1 MLRLFMVISLMISS
15 LLMAGC
21 GDKDGTASTDTSR
34 TSAESYA
41 CVEDT
46 TGNTICFLEKPERIV
61 VLSASFLEPLHE
73 LGGNVIARP
82 DSKTKMPDYAKD
94 LESIGQVYQVDA
106 EKIVSL
112 TPDLVIA
119 NSGMNEKVAK
129 LLNDNSIPT
138 LVLDMKSYDDIR
150 YELKVFGKVLQQEE
164 AADKIIAD
172 MDDKVRAVQAK
183 VPKDDH
189 KRVAILHST
198 AQGLTL
204 QLDGSIAGSIA
215 KILGWENV
223 AQGMTP
229 LDKNPD
235 AAPYSL
241 ETLVAQNP
249 DIIFVT
255 SMGSIKEIQKH
266 MDDEMISNPA
276 WQAIP
281 AVANHRVYYLPQ
293 DMFLLSP
300 GLHYPDAVEY
310 MAKLIYPMEFN

>member
-1 MLRLFMVISLMISS
+1 MLRLLMVISLMVGT
-15 LLMAGC
+15 LFLAGC
-21 GDKDGTASTDTSR
+21 QDEKIGDTGQTN
-34 TSAESYA
+34 AEAYT
-41 CVEDT
+41 CIEDT
-46 TGNTICFLEKPERIV
+46 TGGKVCFFQKPERIV
-61 VLSASFLEPLHE
+61 VLSSSFLEPLHE
-73 LGGNVIARP
+73 LNGNVIARP

-106 EKIVSL
+106 EKVVSL
-112 TPDLVIA
+112 NPDLVIA

-129 LLNDNSIPT
+129 LLNDNDIPT
-138 LVLDMKSYDDIR
+138 IVLDMKSYDDIR
-150 YELKVFGKVLQQEE
+150 YELKVFGKILQNED
-164 AADKIIAD
+164 AADKIIAN
-172 MDDKVRAVQAK
+172 MDEKIAAVQSK
-183 VPKDDH
+183 VPKNDH

-198 AQGLTL
+198 SQGLTL
-204 QLDGSIAGSIA
+204 QLEGSIAGSVA

-223 AQGMTP
+223 AEGMTP

-249 DIIFVT
+249 DIIFIT

-266 MDDEMISNPA
+266 MDEEMEANPA

-281 AVANHRVYYLPQ
+281 AVENHLVYYLPQ

>member
-1 MLRLFMVISLMISS
+1 MLRLLMVISLVIGT
-15 LLMAGC
+15 LLMTGC
-21 GDKDGTASTDTSR
+21 QKEEVQETGTSQTSQEAYACIEDTS
-34 TSAESYA
+34 
-41 CVEDT
+41 
-46 TGNTICFLEKPERIV
+46 GNKVCFFQKPERIV

-82 DSKTKMPDYAKD
+82 DSKTRMPDYAKD

-112 TPDLVIA
+112 NPDLVIA

-129 LLNDNSIPT
+129 LLNDNEIPT
-138 LVLDMKSYDDIR
+138 VVLDMKSYDDVK
-150 YELKVFGKVLQQEE
+150 YELKVFGKILQKESE
-164 AADKIIAD
+164 ADAIIAD
-172 MDDKVRAVQAK
+172 MDSKIAAVQAK
-183 VPKDDH
+183 IPKQEH

-204 QLDGSIAGSIA
+204 QLDGSIAGSISN
-215 KILGWENV
+215 ILGWENV
-223 AQGMTP
+223 ASGMTP

-241 ETLVAQNP
+241 ETLVSQNP

-266 MDDEMISNPA
+266 MDDEMLSNPA

-281 AVANHRVYYLPQ
+281 AVDNHLVYYLPQ
-293 DMFLLSP
+293 DLFLLSP
-300 GLHYPDAVEY
+300 GLRYPEAVEY
-310 MAKLIYPMEFN
+310 MAKLIYPMEFH

>member
-1 MLRLFMVISLMISS
+1 MLRLLMVISLVIGT

-21 GDKDGTASTDTSR
+21 QKEEVQETGTSQTSPEAYACIEDTS
-34 TSAESYA
+34 
-41 CVEDT
+41 
-46 TGNTICFLEKPERIV
+46 GNKVCFFQKPERIV

-112 TPDLVIA
+112 NPDLVIA

-129 LLNDNSIPT
+129 LLNDNEIPT
-138 LVLDMKSYDDIR
+138 VVLDMKSYDDVK
-150 YELKVFGKVLQQEE
+150 YELKVFGKILQKESE
-164 AADKIIAD
+164 ADAIIAD
-172 MDDKVRAVQAK
+172 MDSKIAAVQAK
-183 VPKDDH
+183 IPKQEH

-204 QLDGSIAGSIA
+204 QLDGSIAGSISN
-215 KILGWENV
+215 ILGWENV
-223 AQGMTP
+223 ASGMTP

-241 ETLVAQNP
+241 ETLVSQNP

-266 MDDEMISNPA
+266 MDDEMLSNPA

-281 AVANHRVYYLPQ
+281 AVDNHLVYYLPQ
-293 DMFLLSP
+293 DLFLLSP
-300 GLHYPDAVEY
+300 GLRYPEAVEY
-310 MAKLIYPMEFN
+310 MAKLIYPMEFH